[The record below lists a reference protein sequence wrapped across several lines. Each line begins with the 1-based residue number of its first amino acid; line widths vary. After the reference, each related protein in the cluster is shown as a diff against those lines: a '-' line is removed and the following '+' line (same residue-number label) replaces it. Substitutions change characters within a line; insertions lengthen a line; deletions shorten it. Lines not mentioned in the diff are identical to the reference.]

1 MSSWT
6 TFSQLIR
13 RDLIAF
19 KRGFRKKF
27 IDTTVLFFTNVMA
40 FGYLLQQ
47 EGAPEGYAAFFV
59 VGAIASFGFV
69 EIVGKV
75 GIQLAD
81 IIKNKFNIPIIF
93 CTSLDDRITIGKAI
107 TTQPEAYL
115 NKPIEEKPFANAV
128 EIAIYKEK
136 NKALNLQKQIEFK
149 IKDLTEKYNLTSREI
164 DLINLL
170 LNGDDTKTVSDKL
183 FISTN
188 TVKYHSKNLFEKL
201 NVKTRAELSSIFIKI
216 KL

>member
-1 MSSWT
+1 MSIQVLAIEDNELHAENLRFCAEELGYT
-6 TFSQLIR
+6 IINIVDNANDCLKILET
-13 RDLIAF
+13 
-19 KRGFRKKF
+19 KKPN
-27 IDTTVLFFTNVMA
+27 II
-40 FGYLLQQ
+40 LLDINIK
-47 EGAPEGYAAFFV
+47 GD
-59 VGAIASFGFV
+59 IN
-69 EIVGKV
+69 

-115 NKPIEEKPFANAV
+115 NKPIEEKPLANAV

>member
-1 MSSWT
+1 MSIQVLAVEDNELHAENLRFCAEELGYT
-6 TFSQLIR
+6 IINIVDNANDCLKILET
-13 RDLIAF
+13 
-19 KRGFRKKF
+19 KKPN
-27 IDTTVLFFTNVMA
+27 II
-40 FGYLLQQ
+40 LLDINIK
-47 EGAPEGYAAFFV
+47 GD
-59 VGAIASFGFV
+59 IN
-69 EIVGKV
+69 